1 MSGKRI
7 PTVLCFVVLGVAL
20 FRPAPIQAQE
30 PGQSIHIKSSL
41 GVEYFSRTIVWDEG
55 LYSSKLKAAIGVLR
69 AELELQKGF
78 TIGAFAGYTLS
89 NFNGLV
95 FRQLPFSI
103 DYEAGNIGGLLWG
116 ADVDTILFVVGDYEI
131 GATAQFAMS
140 LRSTAEFEILSLN
153 QKGDLV
159 AKRKWNRVLG
169 GPVIRYTGYE
179 DFTPFLSIA
188 YNRLWGTFALSE
200 TIVDLEGTEE
210 KTITGKGIVGITV
223 GTVYEPSALFKLKA
237 EVTALP
243 YTKIGGG
250 LDVDYGASVKVVVFF

>member
-7 PTVLCFVVLGVAL
+7 PTVLGFVLLGVAL
-20 FRPAPIQAQE
+20 FRPAPVQAQE
-30 PGQSIHIKSSL
+30 PGPSRYLKSSL
-41 GVEYFSRTIVWDEG
+41 GVEYFSRTIVWDED

-69 AELELQKGF
+69 AEFEFQKGF

-103 DYEAGNIGGLLWG
+103 DYEAGNIGGVLWG
-116 ADVDTILFVVGDYEI
+116 ADLDIILFGVGDYEI
-131 GATAQFAMS
+131 GAAAQFVMS
-140 LRSTAEFEILSLN
+140 LRSSADFEILNLN

-159 AKRKWNRVLG
+159 AKRNWNRALG

-179 DFTPFLSIA
+179 NFTPFLWLA
-188 YNRLWGTFALSE
+188 YNRLWGTFTLSE
-200 TIVDLEGTEE
+200 SIVELEGTEE
-210 KTITGKGIVGITV
+210 KTIAGKGIIGITV
-223 GTVYEPSALFKLKA
+223 GTIYEPSPKFKLKA

-243 YTKIGGG
+243 YNKIGGG
-250 LDVDYGASVKVVVFF
+250 LDIDYGATVKAIVFF